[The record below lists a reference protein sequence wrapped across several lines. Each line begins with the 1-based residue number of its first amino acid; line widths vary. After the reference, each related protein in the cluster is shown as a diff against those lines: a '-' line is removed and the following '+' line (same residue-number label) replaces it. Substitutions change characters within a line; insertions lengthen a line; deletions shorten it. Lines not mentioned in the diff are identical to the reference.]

1 MTDAGVYRFK
11 LMVVSDLQLH
21 GVVHATRRCF
31 VDDAA
36 EYLPVPYRRTE
47 RHGTCSARSCGRWFR
62 GWCGRCGCSVAY
74 KSAALPYMAFVVDQ
88 HPVGALGPDS
98 LYPVGLD
105 YSISP
110 RRPARLEIIAG

>member
-1 MTDAGVYRFK
+1 MLGDASIAGRAEHGIREALRLMTDAGVYRFK

-47 RHGTCSARSCGRWFR
+47 RHEDLLS
-62 GWCGRCGCSVAY
+62 
-74 KSAALPYMAFVVDQ
+74 AFVWPLVPGLVR
-88 HPVGALGPDS
+88 PV
-98 LYPVGLD
+98 
-105 YSISP
+105 
-110 RRPARLEIIAG
+110 RL

>member
-47 RHGTCSARSCGRWFR
+47 RHEDLLS
-62 GWCGRCGCSVAY
+62 
-74 KSAALPYMAFVVDQ
+74 AFVWPLVPGLVR
-88 HPVGALGPDS
+88 PVWL
-98 LYPVGLD
+98 
-105 YSISP
+105 
-110 RRPARLEIIAG
+110 